1 MRRFNSLNSRL
12 VLIFAGSVLGMLL
25 LQNVLVAAAIVTDE
39 WLDHLRTQREYPREE
54 IIDEVGS
61 VLGSTVLTSPFV
73 ILGALVLGR
82 YLVHRAM
89 APMREASQR
98 ARAARA
104 STLEL
109 SLPLLGTGDEWDE
122 LASTLNGLI
131 AEARGTLE
139 RIRRFTS
146 DAAHELRT
154 PLTVLM
160 GETEVVLRH
169 ERSAD
174 EYRRVL
180 EVVHAESRE
189 LAALV
194 EALLT
199 LARADAGTLVVATEP
214 LDLLALAQG
223 ALRRAQRVL
232 EVQSRSLRLELT
244 GRPTLVRGDA
254 LLLVRVLDNL
264 LSNALRH
271 GRHAV
276 RVEVSVE
283 EARSARVCVVDDGPG
298 VPPAF
303 EPQLF
308 ERFAR
313 ADGARSGEGVGL
325 GLALSRAIAEV
336 HGGTLGYSR
345 TSAGES
351 QFCLRL
357 PVLQE

>member
-1 MRRFNSLNSRL
+1 M
-12 VLIFAGSVLGMLL
+12 
-25 LQNVLVAAAIVTDE
+25 
-39 WLDHLRTQREYPREE
+39 
-54 IIDEVGS
+54 
-61 VLGSTVLTSPFV
+61 
-73 ILGALVLGR
+73 
-82 YLVHRAM
+82 
-89 APMREASQR
+89 
-98 ARAARA
+98 
-104 STLEL
+104 
-109 SLPLLGTGDEWDE
+109 
-122 LASTLNGLI
+122 
-131 AEARGTLE
+131 
-139 RIRRFTS
+139 S